1 VRGYNKIPDLLNWPL
16 GGASYIIG
24 ALIYINRIPERFRPG
39 KHDIWG
45 SSHQI
50 FHICVIIGVI
60 FHYFGS
66 LNSFYYRLDNAC
78 PAF

>member
-1 VRGYNKIPDLLNWPL
+1 MDWPK
-16 GGASYIIG
+16 GGIAYIIG
-24 ALIYINRIPERFRPG
+24 ALLYVFRIPEKYKPG
-39 KHDIWG
+39 SYDICG

-50 FHICVIIGVI
+50 FHICIVAGVI

-78 PAF
+78 LAI